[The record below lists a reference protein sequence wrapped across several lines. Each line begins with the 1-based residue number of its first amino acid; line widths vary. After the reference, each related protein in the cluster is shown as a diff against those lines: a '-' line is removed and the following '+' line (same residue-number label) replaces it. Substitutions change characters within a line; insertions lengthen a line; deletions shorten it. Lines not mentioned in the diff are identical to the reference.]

1 MIPKF
6 QWHQL
11 LCPQMEC
18 KSLCREQQS
27 TAAMG
32 QIQDVMM
39 QMKEVELQDNPLF
52 MELTEVQKEEEE
64 VYLN

>member
-1 MIPKF
+1 MAPVAMPSNGV
-6 QWHQL
+6 QVPRQGTN
-11 LCPQMEC
+11 
-18 KSLCREQQS
+18 

-52 MELTEVQKEEEE
+52 MELTEVQKEEEG

>member
-1 MIPKF
+1 MQVPM
-6 QWHQL
+6 QGAA
-11 LCPQMEC
+11 
-18 KSLCREQQS
+18 S
-27 TAAMG
+27 TVAMG

-52 MELTEVQKEEEE
+52 TELTEVQKEEEE

>member
-1 MIPKF
+1 MAPVAMPSNGM
-6 QWHQL
+6 QVPMQGAA
-11 LCPQMEC
+11 
-18 KSLCREQQS
+18 S

-32 QIQDVMM
+32 QMQDVMM

-52 MELTEVQKEEEE
+52 MELTKVQKEEEE